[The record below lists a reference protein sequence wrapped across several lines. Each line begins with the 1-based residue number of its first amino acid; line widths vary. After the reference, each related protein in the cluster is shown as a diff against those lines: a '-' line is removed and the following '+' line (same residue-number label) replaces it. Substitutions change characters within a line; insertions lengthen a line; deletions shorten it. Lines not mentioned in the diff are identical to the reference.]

1 MLQVLRKSIA
11 LLLIQASL
19 EMAQQNAS
27 DLKKIIESI
36 NNTEEMPLT
45 EKKGMVKRWI
55 LIFLQ

>member
-45 EKKGMVKRWI
+45 EKKGM
-55 LIFLQ
+55 